1 MPRNSRQRSSTRTYH
16 VVIKGA
22 DRQLLFEEPRDFKK
36 YLEIVEYYKQ
46 ECQFELF
53 AYCLMSNHIHLLI
66 RHAPECP
73 LETIFRR
80 MNTTYAVWFNMKYNR
95 TGVVQNGRYFSEPVE
110 TKRYLLTVVK
120 YIHFNPT
127 KAGMEKAPGSSY
139 PWSSFYDY
147 QNQSGELTDI
157 AFILDIAG
165 GLENFFAFHANVSE
179 ET

>member
-1 MPRNSRQRSSTRTYH
+1 MSRNSRQKSSTRTYH

-80 MNTTYAVWFNMKYNR
+80 IVHL
-95 TGVVQNGRYFSEPVE
+95 SESV
-110 TKRYLLTVVK
+110 
-120 YIHFNPT
+120 
-127 KAGMEKAPGSSY
+127 SS
-139 PWSSFYDY
+139 
-147 QNQSGELTDI
+147 I
-157 AFILDIAG
+157 
-165 GLENFFAFHANVSE
+165 
-179 ET
+179 